1 MSPFDHLAVA
11 YTGPDL
17 LDQRA
22 LAAARK
28 SGLTLDDADRAMVLR
43 DGPPN
48 LIEEWLKAHPAPVR
62 KVSDVK
68 PAISGIDLD
77 MGRCPTRFD
86 DSWG

>member
-1 MSPFDHLAVA
+1 MMPNLAMV
-11 YTGPDL
+11 YTALDL
-17 LDQRA
+17 LDRSA

-28 SGLTLDDADRAMVLR
+28 SGLTLNDADRAMVLR

-48 LIEEWLKAHPAPVR
+48 LIDEWLKAHPAPVKR
-62 KVSDVK
+62 VSDVK